1 MHGAGLVIDKRCGH
15 AARLDIT
22 GCEWKRVRNR
32 KRNDQPITGFPK
44 RVSIRRHLR
53 CVLTATTGAVPQ
65 RTKAADWHS
74 GALTCYKLLSWGNG
88 GITMLRYR
96 LALVAAGILL
106 LTAPSAWAFSQQN
119 AGSGGNGNSSFA
131 DPDDQIT
138 NSFGV
143 RPLDSNGQS
152 KLGGQQQG
160 TFDPIWWEQ
169 SLHGYGPYYQT
180 HRPGH

>member
-1 MHGAGLVIDKRCGH
+1 MGK
-15 AARLDIT
+15 
-22 GCEWKRVRNR
+22 
-32 KRNDQPITGFPK
+32 
-44 RVSIRRHLR
+44 
-53 CVLTATTGAVPQ
+53 
-65 RTKAADWHS
+65 
-74 GALTCYKLLSWGNG
+74 
-88 GITMLRYR
+88 ITMLRYW

-119 AGSGGNGNSSFA
+119 AGSGGDGNSSFT

-143 RPLDSNGQS
+143 RPLNSSEQS

-169 SLHGYGPYYQT
+169 SLHGYGPYYQMP
-180 HRPGH
+180 RNGK